1 MEESAKTHPK
11 GTMGMKK
18 NTQDTQ
24 ASANRD
30 EIKGWEGSVDF
41 PMSEEKQAVS
51 HKRREIQNPMLTF
64 GMALC
69 LVAAPIAGIAATN
82 ALTGGGLFNQRAE
95 AATVELEVKGMED
108 DEEEEEEENVLSG
121 VTPLQPEEVSEQ
133 DLDLFNIKRLG
144 YEISEGGIIESA
156 ENIIVEPEGHTL
168 RFIDSTKDGKI
179 TFKADDGY
187 TLESALLEGEPVV
200 IEGTLINIPAG
211 ARGTLRIT
219 FMVIVPPAEEPT
231 NDNAIVDDRGNDSN
245 DDNGGGNE
253 SHSDSNG
260 GGQIYSIPE
269 PQVNY
274 EYEQSTD
281 ESQYQYQEP
290 EGSYQESY
298 EEPQGYYEEPQYE
311 SAPAATAGTAGM
323 SGDELAM
330 AQEIFD
336 RYNDWRASQGLPRT
350 QWDGTCCD
358 MAMGSAQGCAARR
371 KLVHRLGIP
380 AECQTSYSDILQ
392 YASWR
397 MSGDE
402 AIQRWANSSGHAAQ
416 MRCPTAQ
423 NAACAVYQENGI
435 YWFAI
440 VYTFQGTNIG

>member
-1 MEESAKTHPK
+1 
-11 GTMGMKK
+11 MKK
-18 NTQDTQ
+18 TNTQDDQ
-24 ASANRD
+24 AKASRD

-41 PMSEEKQAVS
+41 PMSDEKYATS
-51 HKRREIQNPMLTF
+51 SKHHEMQNPALTF
-64 GMALC
+64 WMAVC
-69 LVAAPIAGIAATN
+69 LVTAPIAGIAATN
-82 ALTGGGLFNQRAE
+82 VLTKGSLFSAQAQ
-95 AATVELEVKGMED
+95 AATFELEVKSLEDD
-108 DEEEEEEENVLSG
+108 DEEQEEEENVLEG
-121 VTPLQPEEVSEQ
+121 VAPLKPEEVSEQ

-179 TFKADDGY
+179 AFKADEGY

-200 IEGTLINIPAG
+200 IDGTLITIPAG

-219 FMVIVPPAEEPT
+219 FMVIAPPVEAPTDAGAVAEQGET
-231 NDNAIVDDRGNDSN
+231 GSGSQGTSESSAG
-245 DDNGGGNE
+245 NGGE
-253 SHSDSNG
+253 E
-260 GGQIYSIPE
+260 QIYSIPE
-269 PQVNY
+269 PQTNY
-274 EYEQSTD
+274 EYTQSNEEQQQQQAQQ
-281 ESQYQYQEP
+281 EVYQEP
-290 EGSYQESY
+290 QPQQETYQE
-298 EEPQGYYEEPQYE
+298 PQYYYEEPQYP

-323 SGDELAM
+323 SGDDLAM

-350 QWDGTCCD
+350 TWDGTACD
-358 MAMGSAQGCAARR
+358 MAMGSAKGCASRR

-380 AECQTSYSDILQ
+380 GELQTSYSDILQ